1 MHFRSKFDL
10 SSYLFFKLAAPLWGK
25 LSFLESKLLSH
36 FFEGNLKEN
45 SDSWILCYFGYFLLQ
60 FWGRFW
66 LYFNLLFC
74 FSFSIG
80 TAGSKTVNEVTPSDV
95 IDENPSE
102 SMSQISGFR
111 RTLSTANSVS
121 GPDQTPVPKFGVTTD
136 KEPELAEV
144 CTMKPY
150 SF

>member
-1 MHFRSKFDL
+1 MKSRVSWNQNCSPTFLR
-10 SSYLFFKLAAPLWGK
+10 A
-25 LSFLESKLLSH
+25 FLEKI
-36 FFEGNLKEN
+36 
-45 SDSWILCYFGYFLLQ
+45 WILGSCVALGIFC
-60 FWGRFW
+60 
-66 LYFNLLFC
+66 FNLGGEFGCILTYYFC

-121 GPDQTPVPKFGVTTD
+121 GPDNALVPKFGVATD
-136 KEPELAEV
+136 KESELAEV

>member
-1 MHFRSKFDL
+1 M
-10 SSYLFFKLAAPLWGK
+10 
-25 LSFLESKLLSH
+25 LSH
-36 FFEGNLKEN
+36 FFEGIFRENL
-45 SDSWILCYFGYFLLQ
+45 DSWILCCFQGIFC
-60 FWGRFW
+60 
-66 LYFNLLFC
+66 FNLGGDFGCILTYYFC
-74 FSFSIG
+74 ISFSIG

-121 GPDQTPVPKFGVTTD
+121 IDHAPVPKFGVATD
-136 KEPELAEV
+136 KESELAEV

>member
-10 SSYLFFKLAAPLWGK
+10 RTYWFFKLTTLLWGK
-25 LSFLESKLLSH
+25 QSFLESKLLSH
-36 FFEGNLKEN
+36 FFEGIFSENL
-45 SDSWILCYFGYFLLQ
+45 DSWIFYC
-60 FWGRFW
+60 FWV
-66 LYFNLLFC
+66 YFNLLFC
-74 FSFSIG
+74 VSFSIG

-121 GPDQTPVPKFGVTTD
+121 GPDNALVPKFGVATD
-136 KEPELAEV
+136 KESELAEV
-144 CTMKPY
+144 K
-150 SF
+150 